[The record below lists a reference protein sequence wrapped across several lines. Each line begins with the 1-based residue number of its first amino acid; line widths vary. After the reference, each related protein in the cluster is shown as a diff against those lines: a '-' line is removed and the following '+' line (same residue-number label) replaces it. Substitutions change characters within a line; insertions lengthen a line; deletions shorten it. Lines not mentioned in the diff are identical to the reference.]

1 MQHCNRTL
9 FCIRFL
15 FLFPILKQI
24 RWQKKKQ
31 KLKMPVEQI
40 LKQGA
45 EGRLYLGEYRGEKCL
60 IKERF
65 VKKYRHQELD
75 IQITRQRIKAETK
88 AVGRCQTA
96 GIVAPRILHV
106 DLQERKIYMEYFDKA
121 ITAKHY
127 IQRTVANKKENAE
140 DTLKSLCKSVGSTIR
155 KMHTNNII
163 HGDLTTSNILINP
176 KREGDFTEFD
186 VVFIDFGLSHYNQ
199 GSEDKG
205 VDLYVLERALLSTH
219 SEQPYLFEYILQA
232 YREECGKDDETVVA
246 KFEEVRAR
254 GRKRTMIG

>member
-1 MQHCNRTL
+1 
-9 FCIRFL
+9 
-15 FLFPILKQI
+15 
-24 RWQKKKQ
+24 
-31 KLKMPVEQI
+31 MPVENI

-45 EGRLYLGEYRGEKCL
+45 EGRLYLGEYKGERCL

-75 IQITRQRIKAETK
+75 NQITRQRMKAETK
-88 AVGRCQTA
+88 AAGRCQTA
-96 GIVAPRILHV
+96 GIIAPRILHM
-106 DLQERKIYMEYFDKA
+106 DLQERKIYMEYYDKA
-121 ITAKHY
+121 ITAKEY
-127 IQRTVANKKENAE
+127 IQRIVASEKDKAE
-140 DTLKSLCKSVGSTIR
+140 EVLKSLCTVIGSTIG
-155 KMHTNNII
+155 KMHANNII

-176 KREGDFTEFD
+176 KQADDFTEYE

-219 SEQPYLFEYILQA
+219 SEQPYLFEYMLQA
-232 YREECGKDDETVVA
+232 YRLACGKDEATVVA

>member
-1 MQHCNRTL
+1 
-9 FCIRFL
+9 
-15 FLFPILKQI
+15 
-24 RWQKKKQ
+24 
-31 KLKMPVEQI
+31 MPVEI

-45 EGRLYLGEYRGEKCL
+45 EGRLYLGEYKGERCL

-75 IQITRQRIKAETK
+75 NQITRQRMKAETK
-88 AVGRCQTA
+88 AAGRCQTA
-96 GIVAPRILHV
+96 GICAPRILNM

-121 ITAKHY
+121 IIAKEY
-127 IQRTVANKKENAE
+127 IQRTVAREDKEKAE
-140 DTLKSLCKSVGSTIR
+140 EILKSLCEKIGGIIG
-155 KMHTNNII
+155 KMHANNII

-176 KREGDFTEFD
+176 KQEDDYTEFE

-219 SEQPYLFEYILQA
+219 SEQPYLFDYMLQA
-232 YREECGKDDETVVA
+232 YRKECGKDEETVVA

>member
-1 MQHCNRTL
+1 
-9 FCIRFL
+9 
-15 FLFPILKQI
+15 
-24 RWQKKKQ
+24 
-31 KLKMPVEQI
+31 MPVEEI

-45 EGRLYLGEYRGEKCL
+45 EGRLYLGEFKGEKCL

-75 IQITRQRIKAETK
+75 NQITRQRMKAETK
-88 AVGRCQTA
+88 AAGRCQTA
-96 GIVAPRILHV
+96 GIIAPRILHM
-106 DLQERKIYMEYFDKA
+106 DLNERKIYMEYFDKA
-121 ITAKHY
+121 ITAKEY
-127 IQRTVANKKENAE
+127 TQRTVANEKDKTEE
-140 DTLKSLCKSVGSTIR
+140 ILKSLCFIIGGIIG
-155 KMHTNNII
+155 KMHANNII

-176 KREGDFTEFD
+176 KHEEDFAEFD

-199 GSEDKG
+199 SSEDKG

-219 SEQPYLFEYILQA
+219 SEQPYLFEYMLQA
-232 YREECGKDDETVVA
+232 YRKECGKDEESVVA